1 MEMKRRT
8 FWKAGVAAA
17 ATLSLGSSR
26 VLGANDD
33 IRLGQIG
40 IGSFVKIGGKGRGDV
55 RDFRNIPG
63 VRVTALCDCDSDNL
77 GHEVEQFKKRN
88 EPVKAFRDFRDL
100 LDDPEIDAVSITTP
114 NHWHSLMAIMACQA
128 GKDVF
133 VQKPASHNLFEG
145 RKMVDAMR
153 KYDRI
158 VQATH
163 GPRNSGATEEA
174 FEYARSGNL
183 GTMVCVYGINYRPRM
198 SIGKVDGPQPVPQAC
213 DYNLWCGPAPKKP
226 LMREYLHYDWHWD
239 WDTGNGDLGN
249 MGIHAMDGCRWAL
262 DKDALPKRVISIGA
276 RLGYDDDGQTPNTLI
291 TLLDYEPVPII
302 FEVRGLPRN
311 ASFRKTTWTRKANE
325 TMDSYCGLRTG
336 TVVRCEDGYVRD
348 GAAYNNDGERIRNFN
363 RSRVN
368 TKQNFI
374 DAVRAHD
381 GKMLHTD
388 ALEGHLSAGLVHM
401 ANISHR
407 LGRSTSNEAI
417 CDAIQSEPEFR
428 ESFARLE
435 QHLAANQID
444 PHREPIMLGPMLE
457 LDPDAERFT
466 GPFSKAANRY
476 VSREYREPFVIPK
489 MDQD

>member
-1 MEMKRRT
+1 
-8 FWKAGVAAA
+8 V
-17 ATLSLGSSR
+17 
-26 VLGANDD
+26 
-33 IRLGQIG
+33 GQIG

-77 GHEVEQFKKRN
+77 GYEVEQFNGRN
-88 EPVKAFRDFRDL
+88 EPVKAFRDFREL

-174 FEYARSGNL
+174 FEYARSGSL
-183 GTMVCVYGINYRPRM
+183 GKMLCVYGINYRPRM
-198 SIGKVDGPQPVPQAC
+198 SIGKVDGSQPVPKAC
-213 DYNLWCGPAPKKP
+213 DYDLWCGPAPTKP
-226 LMREYLHYDWHWD
+226 LMRENLHYDWHWD

-262 DKDALPKRVISIGA
+262 GKDALPERVISIGA

-311 ASFRKTTWTRKANE
+311 ASFHQTTWTKQANE
-325 TMDSYCGLRTG
+325 TMDFYRGLRTG
-336 TVVRCEDGYVRD
+336 TVVQCEEGYVRD
-348 GAAYNNDGERIRNFN
+348 GAAYSNEGELIRKF
-363 RSRVN
+363 SRTRVS

-374 DAVRAHD
+374 DSVRARD
-381 GKMLHTD
+381 GQMLYTN

-401 ANISHR
+401 ANISCR
-407 LGRSTSNEAI
+407 LGHAASNEAI
-417 CDAIQSEPEFR
+417 RGAIQSEPEFS

-444 PHREPIMLGPMLE
+444 PRREPILLGPMLK
-457 LDPDAERFT
+457 LDPEIERFT
-466 GPFSKAANRY
+466 GPFSEEANRY
-476 VSREYREPFVIPK
+476 TSREYREPFAIPA
-489 MDQD
+489 MDRA